1 MFDEIGDIRQTR
13 KRYNLEM
20 FRSGVKMFRDFEEA
34 EGAALRSGALE
45 GQYKELIAL
54 GISIVEKCYPC
65 VEYHVT
71 AALKGG
77 ATREQIVEV
86 AAVAVALGGG
96 VAQWP
101 ARFVFK
107 VLDEIERE
115 NAGAAPAAPDA
126 T

>member
-1 MFDEIGDIRQTR
+1 MFDEIGDIRKTR
-13 KRYNLEM
+13 KRYNLKM
-20 FRSGVKMFRDFEEA
+20 FQSGVKMFRDFEEA
-34 EGAALRSGALE
+34 EGAALQGGALE
-45 GQYKELIAL
+45 GKYKELVAL

-77 ATREQIVEV
+77 ASRQQVVEV

-101 ARFVFK
+101 ARFVFRGIEE
-107 VLDEIERE
+107 VERE
-115 NAGAAPAAPDA
+115 NAAGAAAAPDSE
-126 T
+126 

>member
-1 MFDEIGDIRQTR
+1 MFDEISDIRQTR
-13 KRYNLEM
+13 KRYNLKM
-20 FRSGVKMFRDFEEA
+20 FQSGVKMFRDFEEA
-34 EGAALRSGALE
+34 EGAALQSGALE
-45 GQYKELIAL
+45 GKYKELVAL

-77 ATREQIVEV
+77 ASRQQVIEV

-101 ARFVFK
+101 ARFVFR
-107 VLDEIERE
+107 VIEEFERE
-115 NAGAAPAAPDA
+115 NTGKATAAPDPE
-126 T
+126 

>member
-13 KRYNLEM
+13 KRYNLKM
-20 FRSGVKMFRDFEEA
+20 FQSGVKMFRDFEDAEA
-34 EGAALRSGALE
+34 AALRSGALE
-45 GQYKELIAL
+45 GKYKELIAL

-77 ATREQIVEV
+77 ATREQIIEV

-115 NAGAAPAAPDA
+115 NVGGAPAAHESE
-126 T
+126 

>member
-1 MFDEIGDIRQTR
+1 MFDDISDIRPTR
-13 KRYNLEM
+13 KRYNLKV
-20 FRSGVKMFRDFEEA
+20 FQSGVKMFRDFEEA
-34 EGAALRSGALE
+34 EGTALQSGALE
-45 GQYKELIAL
+45 GKYKELVAL

-77 ATREQIVEV
+77 ATRQQVVEV

-101 ARFVFK
+101 ARFVFR
-107 VLDEIERE
+107 VIEEVERE
-115 NAGAAPAAPDA
+115 SAAGATAAADSE
-126 T
+126 